1 VTFFPSVSDLKDN
14 PQQTGWTG
22 WYPVSAN
29 FYAWYADAPNPKD
42 PEGGGWIVLPSVP
55 NANSFKLLFD
65 LPNSAQDEGWLVKV
79 QVDSG
84 AVQEVKS
91 SGDTV
96 VVDGGKK
103 GEPHSLRVQA
113 TCINTR
119 GGCGSPSDP
128 FRLRG
133 VDVEVVMA
141 TVSNRYA

>member
-1 VTFFPSVSDLKDN
+1 MSTPSSSPPPSDIYDGSILHLSASSPLVTFFPSVSDLKDN

-22 WYPVSAN
+22 WHPVSAN

-84 AVQEVKS
+84 A
-91 SGDTV
+91 
-96 VVDGGKK
+96 
-103 GEPHSLRVQA
+103 
-113 TCINTR
+113 
-119 GGCGSPSDP
+119 
-128 FRLRG
+128 
-133 VDVEVVMA
+133 
-141 TVSNRYA
+141 